1 MDHQGHN
8 LARRTSIRLSHS
20 ALGKTRTPSL
30 RIRSA
35 AFCPLNYEGINSVDR
50 IADFD
55 GVGCGHRGVLTAPP
69 VRTRPAIIVSDG
81 PAVLGLD
88 RHQTDYLFS
97 SLSSR
102 NTTMQIRRT

>member
-20 ALGKTRTPSL
+20 ALGKIRTPSL

-35 AFCPLNYEGINSVDR
+35 AFCPLNYEGIDPVDR
-50 IADFD
+50 VADFD
-55 GVGCGHRGVLTAPP
+55 GVGCSVVAFT
-69 VRTRPAIIVSDG
+69 
-81 PAVLGLD
+81 
-88 RHQTDYLFS
+88 RHQTDYLLS

-102 NTTMQIRRT
+102 KTTMQI